1 MKQCFNLKG
10 FRLFVLLSLFM
21 AFSISL
27 LAADVSI
34 KVNNEPLKKVL
45 DQITAQTGYEF
56 AYSDAINPL
65 AMKVT
70 AKADGMDAVKFF
82 EEFFDK
88 IGLSYK
94 IVGKAVSLSLKNAGT
109 KEVADPGKIKVS
121 GKVMDEN
128 GESLAGVY
136 VFIVGTKTGTTSDI
150 DGNYAIECK
159 PGDKL
164 RFSCMGF
171 KEFEKVVG
179 QSLTSFKN
187 VVLQEDAIALEST
200 VVIGYGNTQKMKDVT
215 GAISHVG
222 TKEIQQAAMGSNI
235 TSLLQGRA
243 AGVNVQMQSASPT
256 SPVSVVVRGQ
266 SSINGNNQPLWI
278 IDGIPEY
285 NDGVD
290 GTVSNVLYSLNLNDV
305 ESIDILKDASST
317 AIYGSR
323 AANGVIIVT
332 TKSGKEGMKP
342 TLEVSAKVGIQFQ
355 DFNSYDYFNA
365 AEYIAFTRESMRE
378 EAFCTGDITGSYM
391 PYYLDKQAFYNMNT
405 SEFNRKSFKD
415 LEGAYYV
422 GNDTDWVGLMT
433 QNPIQQQYDA
443 TLRGGMK
450 AVSYLAS
457 VSYRDN
463 QGIVRSGYN
472 KMFSGRLRLEA
483 RVSDAIKL
491 RFNASGSTRN
501 ASSKDGM
508 MEMIKKVRPDMPV
521 YNEDGS
527 IYNKDSSTENP
538 YTLLK
543 DKNYSTGENI
553 AANMEFEWK
562 FLNDFMF
569 TSKGS
574 VNYAN
579 NESLSYVNS
588 KYYASGSPTLAT
600 RSWSRPKSDT
610 KVWDNTLLYTKVIGK
625 HDISASLTAS
635 MEKYQNLYYSMGAEG
650 FPDDDVLNSF
660 ANAITKTSM
669 NETYVARS
677 LMSQLARVQYNY
689 DSKYLA
695 TFTIRRDGS
704 SRFGKDRRWGWFP
717 SFGLG
722 WTVTNEKFFKNW
734 DIDDII
740 SFFKVRFSY
749 GKSGSQN
756 LSDYQWLT
764 MVSSN
769 LYNES
774 AGIAP
779 NSLGNDELSWEETLM
794 TDVALEMEFW
804 KSRIRA
810 SVGYFQK
817 KANDLIFTNT
827 VPGTSGFTTVT
838 TNVGSTTTKGVEFS
852 FDIDIVKNSK
862 WQLTY
867 SLNGASN
874 KTVVDKFRDIGLDT
888 YIGANT
894 RIEVG
899 QEVGQYYGYKTYHR
913 LYGSAEEAAALQY
926 RKDNGDI
933 AYYRSNYK
941 EGAGDVYFVDLN
953 GDGKITSA
961 DDQTY
966 IGSSVPK
973 LYGGMGLQLY
983 IGTNFNIGATFSY
996 SIGNKRY
1003 WEMPS
1008 GDTGWTGNFNQSNKI
1023 AGMSAVLSKNSPYNA
1038 KTMPRATPNGIGR
1051 NNMFSDYWLYD
1062 ASYLRL
1068 NALNVSY
1075 RLDKRYFGSTIL
1087 DNIEFTLQASNL
1099 FTLTRY
1105 PGFDPQGNFTPNTSL
1120 LGEMGV
1126 DSSIYPSARTFTA
1139 GVKITF
1145 R

>member
-1 MKQCFNLKG
+1 MKQSFNPKG
-10 FRLFVLLSLFM
+10 FRLFALIGLFL

-27 LAADVSI
+27 LAADISI
-34 KVNNEPLKKVL
+34 KAKNEPLKKVL

-56 AYSDAINPL
+56 AYSEAVNPSAI
-65 AMKVT
+65 KVNVN
-70 AKADGMDAVKFF
+70 ADKKDVIKFF
-82 EEFFDK
+82 DEFFNE

-94 IVGKAVSLSLKNAGT
+94 IVGKAVSLSPKGAEN
-109 KEVADPGKIKVS
+109 KVAANSEKIKVS
-121 GKVMDEN
+121 GKIMDDN
-128 GESLAGVY
+128 GEPLPGVY
-136 VFIVGTKTGTTSDI
+136 VFVVGTKTGTTSDF

-164 RFSCMGF
+164 RFSFMGF
-171 KEFEKVVG
+171 KDFEKVVG

-222 TKEIQQAAMGSNI
+222 AKEIQQAAMGSNI

-378 EAFCTGDITGSYM
+378 EAFCTGNITGSYM
-391 PYYLDKQAFYNMNT
+391 PYYLDQQAFYNMNT
-405 SEFNRKSFKD
+405 SEFNRNSIKD
-415 LEGAYYV
+415 LEGAYYT

-463 QGIVRSGYN
+463 QGIVRTGYN

-508 MEMIKKVRPDMPV
+508 MELIKNVRPDMPV

-538 YTLLK
+538 YTLLN
-543 DKNYSTGENI
+543 DKNYSTGENL

-574 VNYAN
+574 LNYAN
-579 NESLSYVNS
+579 SESLSYVNS

-635 MEKYQNLYYSMGAEG
+635 MEKYQNLYYAIGAEG
-650 FPDDDVLNSF
+650 FPDDNVLNSF
-660 ANAITKTSM
+660 ANAITKTNM

-677 LMSQLARVQYNY
+677 LMSQIARVQYNY

-734 DIDDII
+734 NIEDIL
-740 SFFKVRFSY
+740 SFLKVRFSY

-769 LYNES
+769 LYNEQ

-779 NSLGNDELSWEETLM
+779 KSLGNDELSWEETLM

-817 KANDLIFTNT
+817 KANDLIFSDT
-827 VPGTSGFTTVT
+827 VPGTSGFTTIT
-838 TNVGSTTTKGVEFS
+838 TNIGSTTTKGVEFS

-874 KTVVDKFRDIGLDT
+874 KTMVDQFRSAGYT
-888 YIGANT
+888 YIGEYT
-894 RIEVG
+894 QIEVG

-913 LYGSAEEAAALQY
+913 LFGSAEEAAALRP

-933 AYYRSNYK
+933 DNYRSNNT
-941 EGAGDVYFVDLN
+941 ESAGDIYFVDLN
-953 GDGKITSA
+953 GDGKITTA
-961 DDQTY
+961 DQTY
-966 IGSSVPK
+966 IGTSVPK

-983 IGTNFNIGATFSY
+983 IGTSFNVGATFSY
-996 SIGNKRY
+996 SIGNERY
-1003 WEMPS
+1003 WDMPA

-1038 KTMPRATPNGIGR
+1038 TTMPRATPNGAGR

-1068 NALNVSY
+1068 NALNMSY
-1075 RLDKRYFGSTIL
+1075 RLDKRYFGNTIV

-1105 PGFDPQGNFTPNTSL
+1105 PGFDPQGNFSTNTSL
-1120 LGEMGV
+1120 LGEMGI

>member
-1 MKQCFNLKG
+1 MKQSFNPKG
-10 FRLFVLLSLFM
+10 FRLFALIGLFL

-27 LAADVSI
+27 LAADISI
-34 KVNNEPLKKVL
+34 KAKNEPLKKVL

-56 AYSDAINPL
+56 AYSEAVNPSAI
-65 AMKVT
+65 KVNVN
-70 AKADGMDAVKFF
+70 ADKKDVIKFF
-82 EEFFDK
+82 DEFFNE

-94 IVGKAVSLSLKNAGT
+94 IVGKAVSLSPKGAEN
-109 KEVADPGKIKVS
+109 KVAANSEKIKVS
-121 GKVMDEN
+121 GKIMDDN
-128 GESLAGVY
+128 GEPLPGVY
-136 VFIVGTKTGTTSDI
+136 VFVVGTKTGTTSDF

-159 PGDKL
+159 TGDKL
-164 RFSCMGF
+164 RFSFMGF

-222 TKEIQQAAMGSNI
+222 AKEIQQAAMGSNI

-378 EAFCTGDITGSYM
+378 EAFCTGNITGSYM
-391 PYYLDKQAFYNMNT
+391 PYYLDQQAFYNMNT
-405 SEFNRKSFKD
+405 SEFNRNSIKD
-415 LEGAYYV
+415 LEGAYYT

-463 QGIVRSGYN
+463 QGIVRTGYN

-508 MEMIKKVRPDMPV
+508 MELIKNVRPDMPV

-538 YTLLK
+538 YTLLN
-543 DKNYSTGENI
+543 DKNYSTGENL

-574 VNYAN
+574 LNYAN
-579 NESLSYVNS
+579 SESLSYVNS

-635 MEKYQNLYYSMGAEG
+635 MEKYQNLYYAIGAEG
-650 FPDDDVLNSF
+650 FPDDNVLNSF
-660 ANAITKTSM
+660 ANAITKTNM

-677 LMSQLARVQYNY
+677 LMSQIARVQYNY

-734 DIDDII
+734 NIEDIL
-740 SFFKVRFSY
+740 SFLKVRFSY

-769 LYNES
+769 LYNEQ

-779 NSLGNDELSWEETLM
+779 KSLGNDELSWEETLM

-817 KANDLIFTNT
+817 KANDLIFSDT
-827 VPGTSGFTTVT
+827 VPGTSGFTTIT
-838 TNVGSTTTKGVEFS
+838 TNIGSTTTKGVEFS

-874 KTVVDKFRDIGLDT
+874 KTMVDQFRSAGYT
-888 YIGANT
+888 YIGEYT
-894 RIEVG
+894 QIEVG

-913 LYGSAEEAAALQY
+913 LFGSAEEAAALRP

-933 AYYRSNYK
+933 DNYRSNNT
-941 EGAGDVYFVDLN
+941 ESAGDVYFVDLN

-961 DDQTY
+961 DQTY
-966 IGSSVPK
+966 IGTSVPK

-983 IGTNFNIGATFSY
+983 IGTSFNVGATFSY
-996 SIGNKRY
+996 SIGNERY
-1003 WEMPS
+1003 WDMPA

-1038 KTMPRATPNGIGR
+1038 TTMPRATPNGAGR

-1068 NALNVSY
+1068 NALNMSY
-1075 RLDKRYFGSTIL
+1075 RLDKRYFGNTIV

-1105 PGFDPQGNFTPNTSL
+1105 PGFDPQGNFSTNTSL
-1120 LGEMGV
+1120 LGEMGI

>member
-1 MKQCFNLKG
+1 MKQSFNPKG
-10 FRLFVLLSLFM
+10 FRLFALIGLFL

-27 LAADVSI
+27 LAADISI
-34 KVNNEPLKKVL
+34 KAKNEPLKKVL

-56 AYSDAINPL
+56 AYSEAVNPSAI
-65 AMKVT
+65 KVNVN
-70 AKADGMDAVKFF
+70 ADKKDVIKFF
-82 EEFFDK
+82 DEFFNE

-94 IVGKAVSLSLKNAGT
+94 IVGKAVSLSPKGAEN
-109 KEVADPGKIKVS
+109 KVAANSEKIKVS

-128 GESLAGVY
+128 GEPLPGVY
-136 VFIVGTKTGTTSDI
+136 IYIVGSKTGTTSDI
-150 DGNYAIECK
+150 DGSYAIECK
-159 PGDKL
+159 TGDNL
-164 RFSCMGF
+164 RFSFMGF
-171 KEFEKVVG
+171 KEMDKVVG
-179 QSLTSFKN
+179 QSLNSFKN

-290 GTVSNVLYSLNLNDV
+290 GNVSNVLYSLNLNDV

-378 EAFCTGDITGSYM
+378 EAFCTGNITGSYM
-391 PYYLDKQAFYNMNT
+391 PYYLDQQAFYNMNT
-405 SEFNRKSFKD
+405 SEFNRNSIKD
-415 LEGAYYV
+415 LEGAYYT

-463 QGIVRSGYN
+463 QGIVRTGYN

-508 MEMIKKVRPDMPV
+508 MELIKNVRPDMPV

-538 YTLLK
+538 YTLLN
-543 DKNYSTGENI
+543 DKNYSTGENL

-574 VNYAN
+574 LNYAN
-579 NESLSYVNS
+579 SESLSYVNS

-635 MEKYQNLYYSMGAEG
+635 MEKYQNLYYAIGAEG
-650 FPDDDVLNSF
+650 FPDDKVLNSF
-660 ANAITKTSM
+660 ANAITKTNM

-677 LMSQLARVQYNY
+677 LMSQIARVQYNY

-734 DIDDII
+734 NIEDIL
-740 SFFKVRFSY
+740 SFLKVRFSY

-769 LYNES
+769 LYNEQ

-779 NSLGNDELSWEETLM
+779 KSLGNDELSWEETLM

-817 KANDLIFTNT
+817 KANDLIFSDT
-827 VPGTSGFTTVT
+827 VPGTSGFTTIT
-838 TNVGSTTTKGVEFS
+838 TNIGSTTTKGVEFS

-874 KTVVDKFRDIGLDT
+874 KTMVDQFRSAGYT
-888 YIGANT
+888 YIGEYT
-894 RIEVG
+894 QIEVG

-913 LYGSAEEAAALQY
+913 LFGSAEEAAALRP
-926 RKDNGDI
+926 RKDTGDI
-933 AYYRSNYK
+933 DNYRSNNT
-941 EGAGDVYFVDLN
+941 ESAGDIYFVDLN
-953 GDGKITSA
+953 GDGKITTA
-961 DDQTY
+961 DQTY
-966 IGSSVPK
+966 IGTSVPK

-983 IGTNFNIGATFSY
+983 IGTSFNVGATFSY
-996 SIGNKRY
+996 SIGNQRY
-1003 WEMPS
+1003 WDMPA

-1038 KTMPRATPNGIGR
+1038 TTMPRATPNGAGR

-1068 NALNVSY
+1068 NALNMSY
-1075 RLDKRYFGSTIL
+1075 RLDKRYFGNTIV

-1105 PGFDPQGNFTPNTSL
+1105 PGFDPQGNFSTNTSL
-1120 LGEMGV
+1120 LGEMGI

>member
-1 MKQCFNLKG
+1 MKQSFNPKG
-10 FRLFVLLSLFM
+10 FRLFALIGLFL

-27 LAADVSI
+27 LAADISI
-34 KVNNEPLKKVL
+34 KAKNEPLKKVL

-56 AYSDAINPL
+56 AYSEAVNPSAI
-65 AMKVT
+65 KVNVN
-70 AKADGMDAVKFF
+70 ADKKDVIKFF
-82 EEFFDK
+82 DEFFNE

-94 IVGKAVSLSLKNAGT
+94 IVGKAVSLSPKGAEN
-109 KEVADPGKIKVS
+109 KVAANSEKIKVS
-121 GKVMDEN
+121 GKIMDDN
-128 GESLAGVY
+128 GEPLPGVY
-136 VFIVGTKTGTTSDI
+136 VFVVGTKTGTTSDF

-164 RFSCMGF
+164 RFSFMGF
-171 KEFEKVVG
+171 KDFEKVVG

-222 TKEIQQAAMGSNI
+222 AKEIQQAAMGSNI

-378 EAFCTGDITGSYM
+378 EAFCTGNITGSYM
-391 PYYLDKQAFYNMNT
+391 PYYLDQQAFYNMNT
-405 SEFNRKSFKD
+405 SEFNRNSIKD
-415 LEGAYYV
+415 LEGAYYT

-463 QGIVRSGYN
+463 QGIVRTGYN

-508 MEMIKKVRPDMPV
+508 MELIKNVRPDMPV

-538 YTLLK
+538 YTLLN
-543 DKNYSTGENI
+543 DKNYSTGENL

-574 VNYAN
+574 LNYAN
-579 NESLSYVNS
+579 SESLSYVNS

-635 MEKYQNLYYSMGAEG
+635 MEKYQNLYYAIGAEG
-650 FPDDDVLNSF
+650 FPDDEVLNSF

-677 LMSQLARVQYNY
+677 LMSQIARVQYNY

-734 DIDDII
+734 NIEDIL
-740 SFFKVRFSY
+740 SFLKVRFSY

-769 LYNES
+769 LYNEQ

-779 NSLGNDELSWEETLM
+779 KSLGNDELSWEETLM

-817 KANDLIFTNT
+817 KANDLIFSDT
-827 VPGTSGFTTVT
+827 VPGTSGFTTIT
-838 TNVGSTTTKGVEFS
+838 TNIGSTTTKGVEFS

-874 KTVVDKFRDIGLDT
+874 KTMVDQFRSAGYT
-888 YIGANT
+888 YIGEYT
-894 RIEVG
+894 QIEVG

-913 LYGSAEEAAALQY
+913 LFGSAEEAAALRP

-933 AYYRSNYK
+933 DNYRSNNT
-941 EGAGDVYFVDLN
+941 ESAGDIYFVDLN
-953 GDGKITSA
+953 GDGKITTA
-961 DDQTY
+961 DQTY
-966 IGSSVPK
+966 IGTSVPK

-983 IGTNFNIGATFSY
+983 IGTSFNVGATFSY
-996 SIGNKRY
+996 SIGNERY
-1003 WEMPS
+1003 WDMPA

-1038 KTMPRATPNGIGR
+1038 TTMPRATPNGAGR

-1068 NALNVSY
+1068 NALNMSY
-1075 RLDKRYFGSTIL
+1075 RLDKRYFGNTIV

-1105 PGFDPQGNFTPNTSL
+1105 PGFDPQGNFSTNTSL
-1120 LGEMGV
+1120 LGEMGI

>member
-1 MKQCFNLKG
+1 MKQSFNPKG
-10 FRLFVLLSLFM
+10 FRLFALIGLFL

-27 LAADVSI
+27 LAADISI
-34 KVNNEPLKKVL
+34 KAKNEPLKKVL

-56 AYSDAINPL
+56 AYSEAVNPSAI
-65 AMKVT
+65 KVNVN
-70 AKADGMDAVKFF
+70 ADKKDVIKFF
-82 EEFFDK
+82 DEFFNE

-94 IVGKAVSLSLKNAGT
+94 IVGKAVSLSPKGAEN
-109 KEVADPGKIKVS
+109 KVAANSEKIKVS
-121 GKVMDEN
+121 GKIMDDN
-128 GESLAGVY
+128 GEPLPGVY
-136 VFIVGTKTGTTSDI
+136 VFVVGTKTGTTSDF

-164 RFSCMGF
+164 RFSFMGF
-171 KEFEKVVG
+171 KDFEKVVG

-222 TKEIQQAAMGSNI
+222 AKEIQQAAMGSNI

-378 EAFCTGDITGSYM
+378 EAFCTGNITGSYM
-391 PYYLDKQAFYNMNT
+391 PYYLDQQAFYNMNT
-405 SEFNRKSFKD
+405 SEFNRNSIKD
-415 LEGAYYV
+415 LEGAYYT

-463 QGIVRSGYN
+463 QGIVRTGYN

-508 MEMIKKVRPDMPV
+508 MELIKNVRPDMPV

-538 YTLLK
+538 YTLLN
-543 DKNYSTGENI
+543 DKNYSTGENL

-574 VNYAN
+574 LNYAN
-579 NESLSYVNS
+579 SESLSYVNS

-635 MEKYQNLYYSMGAEG
+635 MEKYQNLYYAIGAEG
-650 FPDDDVLNSF
+650 FPDDNVLNSF
-660 ANAITKTSM
+660 ANAITKTNM

-677 LMSQLARVQYNY
+677 LMSQIARVQYNY

-734 DIDDII
+734 NIEDIL
-740 SFFKVRFSY
+740 SFLKVRFSY

-769 LYNES
+769 LYNEQ

-779 NSLGNDELSWEETLM
+779 KSLGNDELSWEETLM

-817 KANDLIFTNT
+817 KANDLIFSDT
-827 VPGTSGFTTVT
+827 VPGTSGFTTIT
-838 TNVGSTTTKGVEFS
+838 TNIGSTTTKGVEFS

-874 KTVVDKFRDIGLDT
+874 KTMVDQFRSAGYT
-888 YIGANT
+888 YIGEYT
-894 RIEVG
+894 QIEVG

-913 LYGSAEEAAALQY
+913 LFGSAEEAAALRP

-933 AYYRSNYK
+933 DNYRSNNT
-941 EGAGDVYFVDLN
+941 ESAGDIYFVDLN

-961 DDQTY
+961 DQTY
-966 IGSSVPK
+966 IGTSVPK

-983 IGTNFNIGATFSY
+983 IGTSFNVGATFSY
-996 SIGNKRY
+996 SIGNQRY
-1003 WEMPS
+1003 WDMPA

-1038 KTMPRATPNGIGR
+1038 TTMPRATPNGAGR

-1068 NALNVSY
+1068 NALNMSY
-1075 RLDKRYFGSTIL
+1075 RLDKRYFGNTIV

-1105 PGFDPQGNFTPNTSL
+1105 PGFDPQGNFSTNTSL
-1120 LGEMGV
+1120 LGEMGI

>member
-1 MKQCFNLKG
+1 MKQSFNPKG
-10 FRLFVLLSLFM
+10 FRLFALIGLFL

-27 LAADVSI
+27 LAADISI
-34 KVNNEPLKKVL
+34 TAKNEPLKKVL

-56 AYSDAINPL
+56 AYSEAVNPSAI
-65 AMKVT
+65 KVNVN
-70 AKADGMDAVKFF
+70 ADKKDVIKFF
-82 EEFFDK
+82 DEFFNE

-94 IVGKAVSLSLKNAGT
+94 IVGKAVSLSPKSAEN
-109 KEVADPGKIKVS
+109 KVAANSEKVKVS
-121 GKVMDEN
+121 GKIMDDN
-128 GESLAGVY
+128 GEPLPGVY
-136 VFIVGTKTGTTSDI
+136 VFVVGTKTGTTSDF

-164 RFSCMGF
+164 RFSFMGF
-171 KEFEKVVG
+171 KDFEKVVG

-222 TKEIQQAAMGSNI
+222 AKEIQQAAMGSNI

-378 EAFCTGDITGSYM
+378 EAFCTGNITGSYM
-391 PYYLDKQAFYNMNT
+391 PYYLDQQAFYNMNT
-405 SEFNRKSFKD
+405 SEFNRNSIKD
-415 LEGAYYV
+415 LEGAYYT

-463 QGIVRSGYN
+463 QGIVRTGYN

-508 MEMIKKVRPDMPV
+508 MELIKNVRPDMPV

-538 YTLLK
+538 YTLLN
-543 DKNYSTGENI
+543 DKNYSTGENL

-574 VNYAN
+574 LNYAN
-579 NESLSYVNS
+579 SESLSYVNS

-635 MEKYQNLYYSMGAEG
+635 MEKYQNLYYAIGAEG
-650 FPDDDVLNSF
+650 FPDDNVLNSF
-660 ANAITKTSM
+660 ANAITKTNM

-677 LMSQLARVQYNY
+677 LMSQIARVQYNY

-695 TFTIRRDGS
+695 TFTLRRDGS
-704 SRFGKDRRWGWFP
+704 SRFGKDCRWGWFP

-734 DIDDII
+734 NIEDIL
-740 SFFKVRFSY
+740 SFLKVRFSY

-769 LYNES
+769 LYNEQ

-779 NSLGNDELSWEETLM
+779 KSLGNDELSWEETLM

-817 KANDLIFTNT
+817 KANDLIFSDT
-827 VPGTSGFTTVT
+827 VPGTSGFTTIT
-838 TNVGSTTTKGVEFS
+838 TNIGSTTTKGVEFS

-874 KTVVDKFRDIGLDT
+874 KTMVDQFRSAGYT
-888 YIGANT
+888 YIGEYT
-894 RIEVG
+894 QIEVG

-913 LYGSAEEAAALQY
+913 LFGSAEEAAALRP

-933 AYYRSNYK
+933 DNYRSNNT
-941 EGAGDVYFVDLN
+941 ESAGDIYFVDLN

-961 DDQTY
+961 DQTY
-966 IGSSVPK
+966 IGTSVPK

-983 IGTNFNIGATFSY
+983 IGTSFNVGATFSY
-996 SIGNKRY
+996 SIGNERY
-1003 WEMPS
+1003 WDMPA

-1038 KTMPRATPNGIGR
+1038 TTMPRATPNGAGR

-1068 NALNVSY
+1068 NALNMSY
-1075 RLDKRYFGSTIL
+1075 RLDKRYFGNTIV

-1105 PGFDPQGNFTPNTSL
+1105 PGFDPQGNFSTNTSL
-1120 LGEMGV
+1120 LGEMGI

>member
-1 MKQCFNLKG
+1 MKQSFNPKG
-10 FRLFVLLSLFM
+10 FRLFALIGLFL

-27 LAADVSI
+27 LAADISI
-34 KVNNEPLKKVL
+34 KAKNEPLKKVL

-56 AYSDAINPL
+56 AYSEAVNPSAI
-65 AMKVT
+65 KVNVN
-70 AKADGMDAVKFF
+70 ADKKDVIKFF
-82 EEFFDK
+82 DEFFNE

-94 IVGKAVSLSLKNAGT
+94 IVGKAVSLSPKGAEN
-109 KEVADPGKIKVS
+109 KVAANSEKIKVS
-121 GKVMDEN
+121 GKIMDDN
-128 GESLAGVY
+128 GEPLPGVY
-136 VFIVGTKTGTTSDI
+136 VFVVGTKAGTTSDF

-164 RFSCMGF
+164 RFSFMGF
-171 KEFEKVVG
+171 KDFEKVVG

-222 TKEIQQAAMGSNI
+222 AKEIQQAAMGSNI

-378 EAFCTGDITGSYM
+378 EAFCTGNITGSYM
-391 PYYLDKQAFYNMNT
+391 PYYLDQQAFYNMNT
-405 SEFNRKSFKD
+405 SEFNRNSIKD
-415 LEGAYYV
+415 LEGAYYT

-463 QGIVRSGYN
+463 QGIVRTGYN

-508 MEMIKKVRPDMPV
+508 MELIKNVRPDMPV

-538 YTLLK
+538 YTLLN
-543 DKNYSTGENI
+543 DKNYSTGENL

-574 VNYAN
+574 LNYAN
-579 NESLSYVNS
+579 SESLSYVNS

-635 MEKYQNLYYSMGAEG
+635 MEKYQNLYYAIGAEG
-650 FPDDDVLNSF
+650 FPDDEVLNSF
-660 ANAITKTSM
+660 ANAITKTNM

-677 LMSQLARVQYNY
+677 LMSQIARVQYNY

-734 DIDDII
+734 NIEDIL
-740 SFFKVRFSY
+740 SFLKVRFSY

-769 LYNES
+769 LYNEQ

-779 NSLGNDELSWEETLM
+779 KSLGNDELSWEETLM

-817 KANDLIFTNT
+817 KANDLIFSDT
-827 VPGTSGFTTVT
+827 VPGTSGFTTIT
-838 TNVGSTTTKGVEFS
+838 TNIGSTTTKGVEFS

-874 KTVVDKFRDIGLDT
+874 KTMVDQFRSAGYT
-888 YIGANT
+888 YIGEYT
-894 RIEVG
+894 QIEVG

-913 LYGSAEEAAALQY
+913 LFGSAEEAAALRP
-926 RKDNGDI
+926 RKDTGDI
-933 AYYRSNYK
+933 DNYRSNNT
-941 EGAGDVYFVDLN
+941 ESAGDIYFVDLN
-953 GDGKITSA
+953 GDGKITTA
-961 DDQTY
+961 DQTY
-966 IGSSVPK
+966 IGTSVPK

-983 IGTNFNIGATFSY
+983 IGTSFNVGATFSY
-996 SIGNKRY
+996 SIGNQRY
-1003 WEMPS
+1003 WDMPA

-1038 KTMPRATPNGIGR
+1038 TTMPRATPNGAGR

-1068 NALNVSY
+1068 NALNMSY
-1075 RLDKRYFGSTIL
+1075 RLDKRYFGNTIV

-1105 PGFDPQGNFTPNTSL
+1105 PGFDPQGNFSTNTSL
-1120 LGEMGV
+1120 LGEMGI

>member
-1 MKQCFNLKG
+1 MKQSFNPKG
-10 FRLFVLLSLFM
+10 FRLFALIGLFL

-27 LAADVSI
+27 LAADISI
-34 KVNNEPLKKVL
+34 KAKNEPLKKVL

-56 AYSDAINPL
+56 AYSEAVNPSAI
-65 AMKVT
+65 KVNVN
-70 AKADGMDAVKFF
+70 ADKKDVIKFF
-82 EEFFDK
+82 DEFFNE

-94 IVGKAVSLSLKNAGT
+94 IVGKAVSLSPKGAEN
-109 KEVADPGKIKVS
+109 KVAANSEKIKVS

-128 GESLAGVY
+128 GESLPGVY
-136 VFIVGTKTGTTSDI
+136 VFVVGTKTGTTSDF

-164 RFSCMGF
+164 RFSFMGF
-171 KEFEKVVG
+171 KDFEKVVG

-378 EAFCTGDITGSYM
+378 EAFCTGNITGSYM
-391 PYYLDKQAFYNMNT
+391 PYYLDQQAFYNMNT
-405 SEFNRKSFKD
+405 SEFNRNSIKD
-415 LEGAYYV
+415 LEGAYYT

-463 QGIVRSGYN
+463 QGIVRTGYN

-508 MEMIKKVRPDMPV
+508 MELIKNVRPDMPV

-538 YTLLK
+538 YTLLN
-543 DKNYSTGENI
+543 DKNYSTGENL

-574 VNYAN
+574 LNYAN
-579 NESLSYVNS
+579 SESLSYVNS

-635 MEKYQNLYYSMGAEG
+635 MERYQNLYYSIGAEG
-650 FPDDDVLNSF
+650 FPDDNVLNSF
-660 ANAITKTSM
+660 ANAITKTNM

-677 LMSQLARVQYNY
+677 LMSQIARVQYNY

-734 DIDDII
+734 NIEDIL
-740 SFFKVRFSY
+740 SFLKVRFSY

-769 LYNES
+769 LYNEQ

-779 NSLGNDELSWEETLM
+779 KSLGNDELSWEETLM

-817 KANDLIFTNT
+817 KANDLIFSDT
-827 VPGTSGFTTVT
+827 VPGTSGFTTIT
-838 TNVGSTTTKGVEFS
+838 TNIGSTTTKGVEFS

-874 KTVVDKFRDIGLDT
+874 KTMVDQFRSAGYT
-888 YIGANT
+888 YIGEYT
-894 RIEVG
+894 QIEVG

-913 LYGSAEEAAALQY
+913 LFGSAEEAAALRP

-933 AYYRSNYK
+933 DNYRSNNT
-941 EGAGDVYFVDLN
+941 ESAGDIYFVDLN

-961 DDQTY
+961 DQTY
-966 IGSSVPK
+966 IGTSVPK

-983 IGTNFNIGATFSY
+983 IGTSFNVGATFSY
-996 SIGNKRY
+996 SIGNERY
-1003 WEMPS
+1003 WDMPA

-1038 KTMPRATPNGIGR
+1038 TTMPRATPNGAGR

-1068 NALNVSY
+1068 NALNMSY
-1075 RLDKRYFGSTIL
+1075 RLDKRYFGNTIV

-1105 PGFDPQGNFTPNTSL
+1105 PGFDPQGNFSTNTSL
-1120 LGEMGV
+1120 LGEMGI

>member
-1 MKQCFNLKG
+1 MKQSFNPKG
-10 FRLFVLLSLFM
+10 FRLFALIGLFL

-27 LAADVSI
+27 LAADISI
-34 KVNNEPLKKVL
+34 TAKNEPLKKVL

-56 AYSDAINPL
+56 AYSEAVNPSAI
-65 AMKVT
+65 KVNVN
-70 AKADGMDAVKFF
+70 ADKKDVIKFF
-82 EEFFDK
+82 DEFFNE

-94 IVGKAVSLSLKNAGT
+94 IVGKAVSLSPKSAEN
-109 KEVADPGKIKVS
+109 KVAANSEKVKVS
-121 GKVMDEN
+121 GKIMDDN
-128 GESLAGVY
+128 GEPLPGVY
-136 VFIVGTKTGTTSDI
+136 VFVVGTKTGTTSDF

-164 RFSCMGF
+164 RFSFMGF
-171 KEFEKVVG
+171 KDFEKVVG

-222 TKEIQQAAMGSNI
+222 AKEIQQAAMGSNI

-378 EAFCTGDITGSYM
+378 EAFCTGNITGSYM
-391 PYYLDKQAFYNMNT
+391 PYYLDQQAFYNMNT
-405 SEFNRKSFKD
+405 SEFNRNSIKD
-415 LEGAYYV
+415 LEGAYYT

-463 QGIVRSGYN
+463 QGIVRTGYN

-508 MEMIKKVRPDMPV
+508 MELIKNVRPDMPV

-538 YTLLK
+538 YTLLN
-543 DKNYSTGENI
+543 DKNYSTGENL

-574 VNYAN
+574 LNYAN
-579 NESLSYVNS
+579 SESLSYVNS

-635 MEKYQNLYYSMGAEG
+635 MEKYQNLYYAIGAEG
-650 FPDDDVLNSF
+650 FPDDNVLNSF
-660 ANAITKTSM
+660 ANAITKTNM

-677 LMSQLARVQYNY
+677 LMSQIARVQYNY

-704 SRFGKDRRWGWFP
+704 SRFGKDCRWGWFP

-734 DIDDII
+734 NIEDIL
-740 SFFKVRFSY
+740 SFLKVRFSY

-769 LYNES
+769 LYNEQ

-779 NSLGNDELSWEETLM
+779 KSLGNDELSWEETLM

-817 KANDLIFTNT
+817 KANDLIFSDT
-827 VPGTSGFTTVT
+827 VPGTSGFTTIT
-838 TNVGSTTTKGVEFS
+838 TNIGSTTTKGVEFS

-874 KTVVDKFRDIGLDT
+874 KTMVDQFRSAGYT
-888 YIGANT
+888 YIGEYT
-894 RIEVG
+894 QIEVG

-913 LYGSAEEAAALQY
+913 LFGSAEEAAALRP

-933 AYYRSNYK
+933 DNYRSNNT
-941 EGAGDVYFVDLN
+941 ESAGDIYFVDLN

-961 DDQTY
+961 DQTY
-966 IGSSVPK
+966 IGTSVPK

-983 IGTNFNIGATFSY
+983 IGTSFNVGATFSY
-996 SIGNKRY
+996 SIGNERY
-1003 WEMPS
+1003 WDMPA

-1038 KTMPRATPNGIGR
+1038 TTMPRATPNGAGR

-1068 NALNVSY
+1068 NALNMSY
-1075 RLDKRYFGSTIL
+1075 RLDKRYFGNTIV

-1105 PGFDPQGNFTPNTSL
+1105 PGFDPQGNFSTNTSL
-1120 LGEMGV
+1120 LGEMGI

>member
-1 MKQCFNLKG
+1 MKQSFNPKG
-10 FRLFVLLSLFM
+10 FRLFALIGLFL

-27 LAADVSI
+27 LAADISI
-34 KVNNEPLKKVL
+34 KAKNEPLKKVL

-56 AYSDAINPL
+56 AYSEAVNPSAI
-65 AMKVT
+65 KVNVN
-70 AKADGMDAVKFF
+70 ADKKDVIKFF
-82 EEFFDK
+82 DEFFNE

-94 IVGKAVSLSLKNAGT
+94 IVGKAVSLSPKGAEN
-109 KEVADPGKIKVS
+109 KVAANSEKIKVS
-121 GKVMDEN
+121 GKIMDDN
-128 GESLAGVY
+128 GEPLPGVY
-136 VFIVGTKTGTTSDI
+136 VFVVGTKIGTTSDF

-164 RFSCMGF
+164 RFSFMGF
-171 KEFEKVVG
+171 KDFEKVVG

-222 TKEIQQAAMGSNI
+222 AKEIQQAAMGSNI

-378 EAFCTGDITGSYM
+378 EAFCTGNITGSYM
-391 PYYLDKQAFYNMNT
+391 PYYLDQQAFYNMNT
-405 SEFNRKSFKD
+405 SEFNRNSIKD
-415 LEGAYYV
+415 LEGAYYT

-463 QGIVRSGYN
+463 QGIVRTGYN

-508 MEMIKKVRPDMPV
+508 MELIKNVRPDMPV

-538 YTLLK
+538 YTLLN
-543 DKNYSTGENI
+543 DKNYSTGENL

-574 VNYAN
+574 LNYAN
-579 NESLSYVNS
+579 SESLSYVNS

-635 MEKYQNLYYSMGAEG
+635 MEKYQNLYYAIGAEG
-650 FPDDDVLNSF
+650 FPDDNVLNSF
-660 ANAITKTSM
+660 ANAITKTNM

-677 LMSQLARVQYNY
+677 LMSQIARVQYNY

-734 DIDDII
+734 NIEDIL
-740 SFFKVRFSY
+740 SFLKVRFSY

-769 LYNES
+769 LYNEQ

-779 NSLGNDELSWEETLM
+779 KSLGNDELSWEETLM

-817 KANDLIFTNT
+817 KANDLIFSDT
-827 VPGTSGFTTVT
+827 VPGTSGFTTIT
-838 TNVGSTTTKGVEFS
+838 TNIGSTTTKGVEFS

-874 KTVVDKFRDIGLDT
+874 KTMVDQFRSAGYT
-888 YIGANT
+888 YIGEYT
-894 RIEVG
+894 QIEVG

-913 LYGSAEEAAALQY
+913 LFGSAEEAAALRP

-933 AYYRSNYK
+933 DNYRSNNT
-941 EGAGDVYFVDLN
+941 ESAGDIYFVDLN
-953 GDGKITSA
+953 GDGKITTA
-961 DDQTY
+961 DQTY
-966 IGSSVPK
+966 IGTSVPK

-983 IGTNFNIGATFSY
+983 IGTSFNVGATFSY
-996 SIGNKRY
+996 SIGNERY
-1003 WEMPS
+1003 WDMPA

-1038 KTMPRATPNGIGR
+1038 TTMPRATPNGAGR

-1068 NALNVSY
+1068 NALNMSY
-1075 RLDKRYFGSTIL
+1075 RLDKRYFGNTIV

-1105 PGFDPQGNFTPNTSL
+1105 PGFDPQGNFSTNTSL
-1120 LGEMGV
+1120 LGEMGI

>member
-1 MKQCFNLKG
+1 MALVC
-10 FRLFVLLSLFM
+10 LFLTFTSSLF
-21 AFSISL
+21 AANNVTIKAKNESL
-27 LAADVSI
+27 KS
-34 KVNNEPLKKVL
+34 VL
-45 DQITAQTGYEF
+45 EKITQQTGYAF
-56 AYSDAINPL
+56 AYSEAINPVAL
-65 AMKVT
+65 KVT
-70 AKADGMDAVKFF
+70 AEANGTDAVKFF
-82 EEFFDK
+82 DEFFGK

-94 IVGKAVSLSLKNAGT
+94 IVGKTVSLSPKS
-109 KEVADPGKIKVS
+109 ADPKIGENSDKMNIS

-128 GESLAGVY
+128 GEPLPGVY
-136 VFIVGTKTGTTSDI
+136 IFIVGSKTGTTSDI
-150 DGNYAIECK
+150 DGSYAIECK
-159 PGDKL
+159 TGDKL
-164 RFSCMGF
+164 RFSFMGF
-171 KEFEKVVG
+171 KEMDKVVG
-179 QSLTSFKN
+179 QSLNSFKN

-222 TKEIQQAAMGSNI
+222 AKDIQQAAMGSNI

-266 SSINGNNQPLWI
+266 SSISGNNQPLWI

-290 GTVSNVLYSLNLNDV
+290 GAVSNVLYSLNLNDV

-342 TLEVSAKVGIQFQ
+342 TLEVSAKVGVQFQ

-365 AEYIAFTRESMRE
+365 AEYIAFTREAMRE
-378 EAFCTGDITGSYM
+378 EAFLTGDVTGSYM
-391 PYYLDKQAFYNMNT
+391 PYYLDQQAFYNLNT
-405 SEFNRKSFKD
+405 SEFNRNSFKD
-415 LEGAYYV
+415 LEGAYYMN
-422 GNDTDWVGLMT
+422 NDTDWVGLMT

-463 QGIVRSGYN
+463 QGIVRTGYN

-508 MEMIKKVRPDMPV
+508 MSMIKKVRPDMPV

-553 AANMEFEWK
+553 AANMEFEYK

-574 VNYAN
+574 INYAN
-579 NESLSYVNS
+579 SESLSYVNS
-588 KYYASGSPTLAT
+588 KYYASETPTLAT

-635 MEKYQNLYYSMGAEG
+635 MERYQSLYYSIGAEG

-660 ANAITKTSM
+660 ANAINKTSM

-722 WTVTNEKFFKNW
+722 WTVTNEKFFKDLNIE
-734 DIDDII
+734 DAV
-740 SFFKVRFSY
+740 SFLKVRFSY

-769 LYNES
+769 LYNEA
-774 AGIAP
+774 AGLSP
-779 NSLGNDELSWEETLM
+779 KNLGNDELSWEETLM

-827 VPGTSGFTTVT
+827 VPASSGFTTIT
-838 TNVGSTTTKGVEFS
+838 TNIGSTTTKGLEFS

-874 KTVVDKFRDIGLDT
+874 KTVVDKFRDVGMDT
-888 YIGANT
+888 YIGSNT
-894 RIEVG
+894 QIEVG

-913 LYGSAEEAAALQY
+913 LYGSAEEATALQY
-926 RKDNGDI
+926 RKENGDI
-933 AYYRSNYK
+933 AYYRSNNK

-953 GDGKITSA
+953 GDGKITSS

-983 IGTNFNIGATFSY
+983 IGTNFNVGATFSY

-1003 WEMPS
+1003 WEMPA

-1062 ASYLRL
+1062 ASYMRL

-1075 RLDKRYFGSTIL
+1075 RLDKRYFGNTIL

-1105 PGFDPQGNFTPNTSL
+1105 PGFDPQGNFTPDTSL

>member
-1 MKQCFNLKG
+1 MKQSFNPKG
-10 FRLFVLLSLFM
+10 FRLFALIGLFL

-27 LAADVSI
+27 LAADISI
-34 KVNNEPLKKVL
+34 KAKNEPLKKVL

-56 AYSDAINPL
+56 AYSEAVNPSAI
-65 AMKVT
+65 KVNVN
-70 AKADGMDAVKFF
+70 ADKKDVIKFF
-82 EEFFDK
+82 DEFFNE

-94 IVGKAVSLSLKNAGT
+94 IVGKAVSLSPKGAEN
-109 KEVADPGKIKVS
+109 KVAANSEKIKVS
-121 GKVMDEN
+121 GKIMDDN
-128 GESLAGVY
+128 GEPLPGVY
-136 VFIVGTKTGTTSDI
+136 VFVVGTKTGTTSDF

-164 RFSCMGF
+164 RFSFMGF
-171 KEFEKVVG
+171 KDFEKVVG

-222 TKEIQQAAMGSNI
+222 AKEIQQAAMGSNI

-378 EAFCTGDITGSYM
+378 EAFCTGNITGSYM
-391 PYYLDKQAFYNMNT
+391 PYYLDQQAFYNMNT
-405 SEFNRKSFKD
+405 SEFNRNSIKD
-415 LEGAYYV
+415 LEGAYYT

-463 QGIVRSGYN
+463 QGIVRTGYN

-508 MEMIKKVRPDMPV
+508 MELIKNVRPDMPV

-538 YTLLK
+538 YTLLN
-543 DKNYSTGENI
+543 DKNYSTGENL

-574 VNYAN
+574 LNYAN
-579 NESLSYVNS
+579 SESLSYVNS

-635 MEKYQNLYYSMGAEG
+635 MEKYQNLYYAIGAEG
-650 FPDDDVLNSF
+650 FPDDEVLNSF
-660 ANAITKTSM
+660 ANAITKTNM

-677 LMSQLARVQYNY
+677 LMSQIARVQYNY

-734 DIDDII
+734 NIEDIL
-740 SFFKVRFSY
+740 SFLKVRFSY

-769 LYNES
+769 LYNEQ

-779 NSLGNDELSWEETLM
+779 KSLGNDELSWEETLM

-817 KANDLIFTNT
+817 KANDLIFSDT
-827 VPGTSGFTTVT
+827 VPGTSGFTTIT
-838 TNVGSTTTKGVEFS
+838 TNIGSTTTKGVEFS

-874 KTVVDKFRDIGLDT
+874 KTMVDQFRSAGYT
-888 YIGANT
+888 YIGEYT
-894 RIEVG
+894 QIEVG

-913 LYGSAEEAAALQY
+913 LFGSAEEAAALRP

-933 AYYRSNYK
+933 DNYRSNNT
-941 EGAGDVYFVDLN
+941 ESAGDIYFVDLN
-953 GDGKITSA
+953 GDGKITTA
-961 DDQTY
+961 DQTY
-966 IGSSVPK
+966 IGTSVPK

-983 IGTNFNIGATFSY
+983 IGTSFNVGATFSY
-996 SIGNKRY
+996 SIGNERY
-1003 WEMPS
+1003 WDMPA

-1038 KTMPRATPNGIGR
+1038 TTMPRATPNGAGR

-1068 NALNVSY
+1068 NALNMSY
-1075 RLDKRYFGSTIL
+1075 RLDKRYFGNTIV

-1105 PGFDPQGNFTPNTSL
+1105 PGFDPQGNFSTNTSL
-1120 LGEMGV
+1120 LGEMGI

>member
-1 MKQCFNLKG
+1 MKQSFNPKG
-10 FRLFVLLSLFM
+10 FRLFALIGLFL

-27 LAADVSI
+27 LAADISI
-34 KVNNEPLKKVL
+34 KAKNEPLKKVL

-56 AYSDAINPL
+56 AYSEAVNPSAI
-65 AMKVT
+65 KVNVN
-70 AKADGMDAVKFF
+70 ADKKDVIKFF
-82 EEFFDK
+82 DEFFNE

-94 IVGKAVSLSLKNAGT
+94 IVGKAVSLSPKGAEN
-109 KEVADPGKIKVS
+109 KVAANSEKIKVS

-164 RFSCMGF
+164 RFSFMGF
-171 KEFEKVVG
+171 KDFEKVVG

-378 EAFCTGDITGSYM
+378 EAFCTGNITGSYM
-391 PYYLDKQAFYNMNT
+391 PYYLDQQAFYNMNT
-405 SEFNRKSFKD
+405 SEFNRNSIKD
-415 LEGAYYV
+415 LEGAYYT

-463 QGIVRSGYN
+463 QGIVRTGYN

-508 MEMIKKVRPDMPV
+508 MELIKNVRPDMPV

-538 YTLLK
+538 YTLLN
-543 DKNYSTGENI
+543 DKNYSTGENL

-574 VNYAN
+574 LNYAN
-579 NESLSYVNS
+579 SESLSYVNS

-635 MEKYQNLYYSMGAEG
+635 MEKYQNLYYAIGAEG
-650 FPDDDVLNSF
+650 FPDDNVLNSF

-677 LMSQLARVQYNY
+677 LMSQIARVQYNY

-734 DIDDII
+734 NIEDIL
-740 SFFKVRFSY
+740 SFLKVRFSY

-769 LYNES
+769 LYNEQ

-779 NSLGNDELSWEETLM
+779 KSLGNDELSWEETLM

-817 KANDLIFTNT
+817 KANDLIFSDT
-827 VPGTSGFTTVT
+827 VPGTSGFTTIT
-838 TNVGSTTTKGVEFS
+838 TNIGSTTTKGVEFS

-874 KTVVDKFRDIGLDT
+874 KTMVDQFRSAGYT
-888 YIGANT
+888 YIGEYT
-894 RIEVG
+894 QIEVG

-913 LYGSAEEAAALQY
+913 LFGSAEEAAALRP

-933 AYYRSNYK
+933 DNYRSNNT
-941 EGAGDVYFVDLN
+941 ESAGDIYFVDLN
-953 GDGKITSA
+953 GDGKITTA
-961 DDQTY
+961 DQTY
-966 IGSSVPK
+966 IGTSVPK

-983 IGTNFNIGATFSY
+983 IGTSFNVGATFSY
-996 SIGNKRY
+996 SIGNERY
-1003 WEMPS
+1003 WDMPA

-1038 KTMPRATPNGIGR
+1038 TTMPRATPNGAGR

-1068 NALNVSY
+1068 NALNMSY
-1075 RLDKRYFGSTIL
+1075 RLDKRYFGNTIV

-1105 PGFDPQGNFTPNTSL
+1105 PGFDPQGNFSTNTSL
-1120 LGEMGV
+1120 LGEMGI

>member
-1 MKQCFNLKG
+1 MKQSFNPKG
-10 FRLFVLLSLFM
+10 FRLFALIGLFL

-27 LAADVSI
+27 LAADISI
-34 KVNNEPLKKVL
+34 KAKNEPLKKVL

-56 AYSDAINPL
+56 AYSEAVNPSAI
-65 AMKVT
+65 KVNVN
-70 AKADGMDAVKFF
+70 ADKKDVIKFF
-82 EEFFDK
+82 DEFFNE

-94 IVGKAVSLSLKNAGT
+94 IVGKAVSLSPKGAEN
-109 KEVADPGKIKVS
+109 KVAANSEKIKVS
-121 GKVMDEN
+121 GKIMDDN
-128 GESLAGVY
+128 GEPLPGVY
-136 VFIVGTKTGTTSDI
+136 VFVVGTKTGTTSDF

-164 RFSCMGF
+164 RFSFMGF
-171 KEFEKVVG
+171 KDFEKVVG

-378 EAFCTGDITGSYM
+378 EAFCTGNITGSYM
-391 PYYLDKQAFYNMNT
+391 PYYLDQQAFYNMNT
-405 SEFNRKSFKD
+405 SEFNRNSIKD
-415 LEGAYYV
+415 LEGAYYT

-463 QGIVRSGYN
+463 QGIVRTGYN

-508 MEMIKKVRPDMPV
+508 MELIKNVRPDMPV

-538 YTLLK
+538 YTLLN
-543 DKNYSTGENI
+543 DKNYSTGENL

-574 VNYAN
+574 LNYAN
-579 NESLSYVNS
+579 SESLSYVNS

-635 MEKYQNLYYSMGAEG
+635 MERYQNLYYSIGAEG
-650 FPDDDVLNSF
+650 FPDDNVLNSF
-660 ANAITKTSM
+660 ANAITKTNM

-677 LMSQLARVQYNY
+677 LMSQIARVQYNY

-734 DIDDII
+734 NIEDIL
-740 SFFKVRFSY
+740 SFLKVRFSY

-769 LYNES
+769 LYNEQ

-779 NSLGNDELSWEETLM
+779 KSLGNDELSWEETLM

-817 KANDLIFTNT
+817 KANDLIFSDT
-827 VPGTSGFTTVT
+827 VPGTSGFTTIT
-838 TNVGSTTTKGVEFS
+838 TNIGSTTTKGVEFS

-874 KTVVDKFRDIGLDT
+874 KTMVDQFRSAGYT
-888 YIGANT
+888 YIGEYT
-894 RIEVG
+894 QIEVG

-913 LYGSAEEAAALQY
+913 LFGSAEEAAALRP
-926 RKDNGDI
+926 RKDTGDI
-933 AYYRSNYK
+933 DNYRSNNT
-941 EGAGDVYFVDLN
+941 ESAGDIYFVDLN

-961 DDQTY
+961 DQTY
-966 IGSSVPK
+966 IGTSVPK

-983 IGTNFNIGATFSY
+983 IGTSFNVGATFSY
-996 SIGNKRY
+996 SIGNERY
-1003 WEMPS
+1003 WDMPA

-1038 KTMPRATPNGIGR
+1038 TTMPRATPNGAGR

-1068 NALNVSY
+1068 NALNMSY
-1075 RLDKRYFGSTIL
+1075 RLDKRYFGNTIV

-1105 PGFDPQGNFTPNTSL
+1105 PGFDPQGNFSTNTSL
-1120 LGEMGV
+1120 LGEMGI

>member
-1 MKQCFNLKG
+1 MKQSFNPKG
-10 FRLFVLLSLFM
+10 FRLFALIGLFL

-27 LAADVSI
+27 LAADISI
-34 KVNNEPLKKVL
+34 KAKNEPLKKVL

-56 AYSDAINPL
+56 AYSEAVNPSAI
-65 AMKVT
+65 KVNVN
-70 AKADGMDAVKFF
+70 ADKKDVIKFF
-82 EEFFDK
+82 DEFFNE

-94 IVGKAVSLSLKNAGT
+94 IVGKAVSLSPKGAEN
-109 KEVADPGKIKVS
+109 KVAANSEKIKVS
-121 GKVMDEN
+121 GKIMDDN
-128 GESLAGVY
+128 GEPLPGVY
-136 VFIVGTKTGTTSDI
+136 VFVVGTKTGTTSDF

-164 RFSCMGF
+164 RFSFMGF
-171 KEFEKVVG
+171 KDFEKVVG

-222 TKEIQQAAMGSNI
+222 AKEIQQAAMGSNI

-378 EAFCTGDITGSYM
+378 EAFCTGNITGSYM
-391 PYYLDKQAFYNMNT
+391 PYYLDQQAFYNMNT
-405 SEFNRKSFKD
+405 SEFNRNSIKD
-415 LEGAYYV
+415 LEGAYYT

-463 QGIVRSGYN
+463 QGIVRTGYN

-483 RVSDAIKL
+483 RVIDAINL
-491 RFNASGSTRN
+491 RFNASGATRN

-508 MEMIKKVRPDMPV
+508 MELIKNVRPDMPV

-538 YTLLK
+538 YTLLN
-543 DKNYSTGENI
+543 DKNYSTGENL

-574 VNYAN
+574 LNYAN
-579 NESLSYVNS
+579 SESLSYVNS

-635 MEKYQNLYYSMGAEG
+635 MEKYQNLYYAIGAEG
-650 FPDDDVLNSF
+650 FPDDNVLNSF
-660 ANAITKTSM
+660 ANAITKTNM

-677 LMSQLARVQYNY
+677 LMSQIARVQYNY

-734 DIDDII
+734 NIEDIL
-740 SFFKVRFSY
+740 SFLKVRFSY

-769 LYNES
+769 LYNEQ

-779 NSLGNDELSWEETLM
+779 KSLGNDELSWEETLM

-817 KANDLIFTNT
+817 KANDLIFSDT
-827 VPGTSGFTTVT
+827 VPGTSGFTTIT
-838 TNVGSTTTKGVEFS
+838 TNIGSTTTKGVEFS

-874 KTVVDKFRDIGLDT
+874 KTMVDQFRSAGYT
-888 YIGANT
+888 YIGEYT
-894 RIEVG
+894 QIEVG

-913 LYGSAEEAAALQY
+913 LFGSAEEAAALRP

-933 AYYRSNYK
+933 DNYRSNNT
-941 EGAGDVYFVDLN
+941 ESAGDIYFVDLN
-953 GDGKITSA
+953 GDGKITTA
-961 DDQTY
+961 DQTY
-966 IGSSVPK
+966 IGTSVPK

-983 IGTNFNIGATFSY
+983 IGTSFNVGATFSY
-996 SIGNKRY
+996 SIGNERY
-1003 WEMPS
+1003 WDMPA

-1038 KTMPRATPNGIGR
+1038 TTMPRATPNGAGR

-1068 NALNVSY
+1068 NALNMSY
-1075 RLDKRYFGSTIL
+1075 RLDKRYFGNTIV

-1105 PGFDPQGNFTPNTSL
+1105 PGFDPQGNFSTNTSL
-1120 LGEMGV
+1120 LGEMGI

>member
-1 MKQCFNLKG
+1 MKQSFNPKG
-10 FRLFVLLSLFM
+10 FRLFALIGLFL

-27 LAADVSI
+27 LAADISI
-34 KVNNEPLKKVL
+34 KAKNEPLKKVL

-56 AYSDAINPL
+56 AYSEAVNPSAI
-65 AMKVT
+65 KVNVN
-70 AKADGMDAVKFF
+70 ADKKDVIKFF
-82 EEFFDK
+82 DEFFNE

-94 IVGKAVSLSLKNAGT
+94 IVGKAVSLSPKSAEN
-109 KEVADPGKIKVS
+109 KVAANSEKVKVS
-121 GKVMDEN
+121 GKIMDDN
-128 GESLAGVY
+128 GEPLPGVY
-136 VFIVGTKTGTTSDI
+136 VFVVGTKTGTTSDF

-164 RFSCMGF
+164 RFSFMGF
-171 KEFEKVVG
+171 KDFEKVVG

-222 TKEIQQAAMGSNI
+222 AKEIQQAAMGSNI

-378 EAFCTGDITGSYM
+378 EAFCTGNITGSYM
-391 PYYLDKQAFYNMNT
+391 PYYLDQQAFYNMNT
-405 SEFNRKSFKD
+405 SEFNRNSIKD
-415 LEGAYYV
+415 LEGAYYT

-463 QGIVRSGYN
+463 QGIVRTGYN

-508 MEMIKKVRPDMPV
+508 MELIKNVRPDMPV

-538 YTLLK
+538 YTLLN
-543 DKNYSTGENI
+543 DKNYSTGENL

-574 VNYAN
+574 LNYAN
-579 NESLSYVNS
+579 SESLSYVNS

-635 MEKYQNLYYSMGAEG
+635 MEKYQNLYYAIGAEG
-650 FPDDDVLNSF
+650 FPDDNVLNSF
-660 ANAITKTSM
+660 ANAITKTNM

-677 LMSQLARVQYNY
+677 LMSQIARVQYNY

-734 DIDDII
+734 NIEDIL
-740 SFFKVRFSY
+740 SFLKVRFSY

-769 LYNES
+769 LYNEQ

-779 NSLGNDELSWEETLM
+779 KSLGNDELSWEETLM

-817 KANDLIFTNT
+817 KANDLIFSDT
-827 VPGTSGFTTVT
+827 VPGTSGFTTIT
-838 TNVGSTTTKGVEFS
+838 TNIGSTTTKGVEFS

-874 KTVVDKFRDIGLDT
+874 KTMVDQFRSAGYT
-888 YIGANT
+888 YIGEYT
-894 RIEVG
+894 QIEVG

-913 LYGSAEEAAALQY
+913 LFGSAEEAAALRP

-933 AYYRSNYK
+933 DNYRSNNT
-941 EGAGDVYFVDLN
+941 ESAGDVYFVDLN

-961 DDQTY
+961 DQTY
-966 IGSSVPK
+966 IGTSVPK

-983 IGTNFNIGATFSY
+983 IGTSFNVGATFSY
-996 SIGNKRY
+996 SIGNERY
-1003 WEMPS
+1003 WDMPA

-1038 KTMPRATPNGIGR
+1038 TTMPRATPNGAGR

-1068 NALNVSY
+1068 NALNMSY
-1075 RLDKRYFGSTIL
+1075 RLDKRYFGNTIV

-1105 PGFDPQGNFTPNTSL
+1105 PGFDPQGNFSTNTSL
-1120 LGEMGV
+1120 LGEMGI

>member
-1 MKQCFNLKG
+1 MKQSFNPKG
-10 FRLFVLLSLFM
+10 FRLFALIGLFL

-27 LAADVSI
+27 LAADISI
-34 KVNNEPLKKVL
+34 KAKNEPLKKVL

-56 AYSDAINPL
+56 AYSEAVNPSAI
-65 AMKVT
+65 KVNVN
-70 AKADGMDAVKFF
+70 ADKKDVIKFF
-82 EEFFDK
+82 DEFFNE

-94 IVGKAVSLSLKNAGT
+94 IVGKAVSLSPKGAEN
-109 KEVADPGKIKVS
+109 KVAANSEKIKVS
-121 GKVMDEN
+121 GKIMDDN
-128 GESLAGVY
+128 GEPLPGVY
-136 VFIVGTKTGTTSDI
+136 VFVVGTKTGTTSDF

-164 RFSCMGF
+164 RFSFMGF
-171 KEFEKVVG
+171 KDFEKVVG

-222 TKEIQQAAMGSNI
+222 AKEIQQAAMGSNI

-378 EAFCTGDITGSYM
+378 EAFCTGNITGSYM
-391 PYYLDKQAFYNMNT
+391 PYYLDQQAFYNMNT
-405 SEFNRKSFKD
+405 SEFNRNSIKD
-415 LEGAYYV
+415 LEGAYYT

-463 QGIVRSGYN
+463 QGIVRTGYN

-508 MEMIKKVRPDMPV
+508 MELIKNVRPDMPV

-538 YTLLK
+538 YTLLN
-543 DKNYSTGENI
+543 DKNYSTGENL

-574 VNYAN
+574 LNYAN
-579 NESLSYVNS
+579 SESLSYVNS

-635 MEKYQNLYYSMGAEG
+635 MEKYQNLYYAIGAEG
-650 FPDDDVLNSF
+650 FPDDNVLNSF
-660 ANAITKTSM
+660 ANAITKTNM

-677 LMSQLARVQYNY
+677 LMSQIARVQYNY

-734 DIDDII
+734 NIEDIL
-740 SFFKVRFSY
+740 SFLKVRFSY

-769 LYNES
+769 LYNEQ

-779 NSLGNDELSWEETLM
+779 KSLGNDELSWEETLM

-817 KANDLIFTNT
+817 KANDLIFSDT
-827 VPGTSGFTTVT
+827 VPGTSGFTTIT
-838 TNVGSTTTKGVEFS
+838 TNIGSTTTKGVEFS

-874 KTVVDKFRDIGLDT
+874 KTMVDQFRSAGYT
-888 YIGANT
+888 YIGEYT
-894 RIEVG
+894 QIEVG

-913 LYGSAEEAAALQY
+913 LFGSAEEAAALRP

-933 AYYRSNYK
+933 DNYRSNNT
-941 EGAGDVYFVDLN
+941 ESAGDIYFVDLN

-961 DDQTY
+961 DQTY
-966 IGSSVPK
+966 IGTSVPK

-983 IGTNFNIGATFSY
+983 IGTSFNVGATFSY
-996 SIGNKRY
+996 SIGNERY
-1003 WEMPS
+1003 WDMPA

-1038 KTMPRATPNGIGR
+1038 TTMPRATPNGAGR

-1068 NALNVSY
+1068 NALNMSY
-1075 RLDKRYFGSTIL
+1075 RLDKRYFGNTIV

-1105 PGFDPQGNFTPNTSL
+1105 PGFDPQGNFSTNTSL
-1120 LGEMGV
+1120 LGEMGI

>member
-1 MKQCFNLKG
+1 MKQSFNPKG
-10 FRLFVLLSLFM
+10 FRLFALIGLFL

-27 LAADVSI
+27 LAADISI
-34 KVNNEPLKKVL
+34 KAKNEPLKKVL

-56 AYSDAINPL
+56 AYSEAVNPSAI
-65 AMKVT
+65 KVNVN
-70 AKADGMDAVKFF
+70 ADKKDVIKFF
-82 EEFFDK
+82 DEFFNE

-94 IVGKAVSLSLKNAGT
+94 IVGKAVSLSPKGAEN
-109 KEVADPGKIKVS
+109 KVAANSEKIKVS

-128 GESLAGVY
+128 GESLPGVY
-136 VFIVGTKTGTTSDI
+136 VFVVGTKTGTTSDF

-164 RFSCMGF
+164 RFSFMGF
-171 KEFEKVVG
+171 KDFEKVVG

-378 EAFCTGDITGSYM
+378 EAFCTGNITGSYM
-391 PYYLDKQAFYNMNT
+391 PYYLDQQAFYNMNT
-405 SEFNRKSFKD
+405 SEFNRNSIKD
-415 LEGAYYV
+415 LEGAYYT

-463 QGIVRSGYN
+463 QGIVRTGYN

-508 MEMIKKVRPDMPV
+508 MELIKNVRPDMPV

-538 YTLLK
+538 YTLLN
-543 DKNYSTGENI
+543 DKNYSTGENL

-574 VNYAN
+574 LNYAN
-579 NESLSYVNS
+579 SESLSYVNS

-635 MEKYQNLYYSMGAEG
+635 MEKYQNLYYAIGAEG
-650 FPDDDVLNSF
+650 FPDDNVLNSF
-660 ANAITKTSM
+660 ANAITKTNM

-677 LMSQLARVQYNY
+677 LMSQIARVQYNY

-734 DIDDII
+734 NIEDIL
-740 SFFKVRFSY
+740 SFLKVRFSY

-769 LYNES
+769 LYNEQ

-779 NSLGNDELSWEETLM
+779 KSLGNDELSWEETLM

-817 KANDLIFTNT
+817 KANDLIFSDT
-827 VPGTSGFTTVT
+827 VPGTSGFTTIT
-838 TNVGSTTTKGVEFS
+838 TNIGSTTTKGVEFS

-874 KTVVDKFRDIGLDT
+874 KTMVDQFRSAGYT
-888 YIGANT
+888 YIGEYT
-894 RIEVG
+894 QIEVG

-913 LYGSAEEAAALQY
+913 LFGSAEEAAALRP

-933 AYYRSNYK
+933 DNYRSNNT
-941 EGAGDVYFVDLN
+941 ESAGDIYFVDLN
-953 GDGKITSA
+953 GDGKITTA
-961 DDQTY
+961 DQTY
-966 IGSSVPK
+966 IGTSVPK

-983 IGTNFNIGATFSY
+983 IGTSFNVGATFSY
-996 SIGNKRY
+996 SIGNERY
-1003 WEMPS
+1003 WDMPA

-1038 KTMPRATPNGIGR
+1038 TTMPRATPNGAGR

-1068 NALNVSY
+1068 NALNMSY
-1075 RLDKRYFGSTIL
+1075 RLDKRYFGNTIV

-1105 PGFDPQGNFTPNTSL
+1105 PGFDPQGNFSTNTSL
-1120 LGEMGV
+1120 LGEMGI

>member
-1 MKQCFNLKG
+1 MKQSFNPKG
-10 FRLFVLLSLFM
+10 FRLFALIGLFL

-27 LAADVSI
+27 LAADISI
-34 KVNNEPLKKVL
+34 KAKNEPLKKVL

-56 AYSDAINPL
+56 AYSEAVNPSAI
-65 AMKVT
+65 KVNVN
-70 AKADGMDAVKFF
+70 ADKKDVIKFF
-82 EEFFDK
+82 DEFFNE

-94 IVGKAVSLSLKNAGT
+94 IVGKAVSLSPKGAEN
-109 KEVADPGKIKVS
+109 KVAANSEKIKVS
-121 GKVMDEN
+121 GKIMDDN
-128 GESLAGVY
+128 GEPLPGVY
-136 VFIVGTKTGTTSDI
+136 VFVVGTKTGTTSDF

-164 RFSCMGF
+164 RFSFMGF
-171 KEFEKVVG
+171 KDFEKVVG

-222 TKEIQQAAMGSNI
+222 AKEIQQAAMGSNI

-378 EAFCTGDITGSYM
+378 EAFCTGNITGSYM
-391 PYYLDKQAFYNMNT
+391 PYYLDQQAFYNMNT
-405 SEFNRKSFKD
+405 SEFNRNSIKD
-415 LEGAYYV
+415 LEGAYYT

-463 QGIVRSGYN
+463 QGIVRTGYN

-508 MEMIKKVRPDMPV
+508 MELIKNVRPDMPV

-538 YTLLK
+538 YTLLN
-543 DKNYSTGENI
+543 DKNYSTGENL

-574 VNYAN
+574 LNYAN
-579 NESLSYVNS
+579 SESLSYVNS

-635 MEKYQNLYYSMGAEG
+635 MEKYQNLYYAIGAEG
-650 FPDDDVLNSF
+650 FPDDNVLNSF
-660 ANAITKTSM
+660 ANAITKTNM

-677 LMSQLARVQYNY
+677 LMSQIARVQYNY

-734 DIDDII
+734 NIEDIL
-740 SFFKVRFSY
+740 SFLKVRFSY

-769 LYNES
+769 LYNEQ

-779 NSLGNDELSWEETLM
+779 KSLGNDELSWEETLM

-817 KANDLIFTNT
+817 KANDLIFSDT
-827 VPGTSGFTTVT
+827 VPGTSGFTTIT
-838 TNVGSTTTKGVEFS
+838 TNIGSTTTKGVEFS

-874 KTVVDKFRDIGLDT
+874 KTMVDQFRSAGYT
-888 YIGANT
+888 YIGEYT
-894 RIEVG
+894 QIEVG

-913 LYGSAEEAAALQY
+913 LFGSAEEAAALRP

-933 AYYRSNYK
+933 DNYRSNNT
-941 EGAGDVYFVDLN
+941 ESAGDVYFVDLN
-953 GDGKITSA
+953 GDGKITS

-966 IGSSVPK
+966 IGTSVPK

-983 IGTNFNIGATFSY
+983 IGTSFNVGATFSY
-996 SIGNKRY
+996 SIGNERY
-1003 WEMPS
+1003 WDMPA

-1038 KTMPRATPNGIGR
+1038 TTMPRATPNGAGR

-1068 NALNVSY
+1068 NALNMSY
-1075 RLDKRYFGSTIL
+1075 RLDKRYFGNTIV

-1105 PGFDPQGNFTPNTSL
+1105 PGFDPQGNFSTNTSL
-1120 LGEMGV
+1120 LGEMGI

>member
-1 MKQCFNLKG
+1 MKQSFNPKG
-10 FRLFVLLSLFM
+10 FRLFALIGLFL

-27 LAADVSI
+27 LAADISI
-34 KVNNEPLKKVL
+34 TAKNEPLKKVL

-56 AYSDAINPL
+56 AYSEAVNPSAI
-65 AMKVT
+65 KVNVN
-70 AKADGMDAVKFF
+70 ADKKDVIKFF
-82 EEFFDK
+82 DEFFNE

-94 IVGKAVSLSLKNAGT
+94 IVGKAVSLSPKGAEN
-109 KEVADPGKIKVS
+109 KVAANSEKIKVS
-121 GKVMDEN
+121 GKIMDEQ

-405 SEFNRKSFKD
+405 SEFNRNSIKD
-415 LEGAYYV
+415 LEGAYYT

-463 QGIVRSGYN
+463 QGIVRTGYN

-508 MEMIKKVRPDMPV
+508 MELIKNVRPDMPV

-538 YTLLK
+538 YTLLN
-543 DKNYSTGENI
+543 DKNYSTGENL

-574 VNYAN
+574 LNYAN
-579 NESLSYVNS
+579 SESLSYVNS

-635 MEKYQNLYYSMGAEG
+635 MEKYQNLYYAIGAEG
-650 FPDDDVLNSF
+650 FPDDEVLNSF
-660 ANAITKTSM
+660 ANAITKTNM

-677 LMSQLARVQYNY
+677 LMSQIARVQYNY

-734 DIDDII
+734 NIEDIL
-740 SFFKVRFSY
+740 SFLKVRFSY

-769 LYNES
+769 LYNEQ

-779 NSLGNDELSWEETLM
+779 KSLGNDELSWEETLM

-817 KANDLIFTNT
+817 KANDLIFSDT
-827 VPGTSGFTTVT
+827 VPGTSGFTTIT
-838 TNVGSTTTKGVEFS
+838 TNIGSTTTKGVEFS

-874 KTVVDKFRDIGLDT
+874 KTMVDQFRSAGYT
-888 YIGANT
+888 YIGEYT
-894 RIEVG
+894 QIEVG

-913 LYGSAEEAAALQY
+913 LFGSAEEAAALRP

-933 AYYRSNYK
+933 DNYRSNNT
-941 EGAGDVYFVDLN
+941 ESAGDVYFVDLN

-961 DDQTY
+961 DQTY
-966 IGSSVPK
+966 IGTSVPK

-983 IGTNFNIGATFSY
+983 IGTSFNVGATFSY
-996 SIGNKRY
+996 SIGNERY
-1003 WEMPS
+1003 WDMPA

-1038 KTMPRATPNGIGR
+1038 TTMPRATPNGAGR

-1068 NALNVSY
+1068 NALNMSY
-1075 RLDKRYFGSTIL
+1075 RLDKRYFGNTIV

-1105 PGFDPQGNFTPNTSL
+1105 PGFDPQGNFSTNTSL
-1120 LGEMGV
+1120 LGEMGI

>member
-1 MKQCFNLKG
+1 MKQSFNPKG
-10 FRLFVLLSLFM
+10 FRLFALIGLFL

-27 LAADVSI
+27 LAADISI
-34 KVNNEPLKKVL
+34 KAKNEPLKKVL

-56 AYSDAINPL
+56 AYSEAVNPSAI
-65 AMKVT
+65 KVNVN
-70 AKADGMDAVKFF
+70 ADKKDVIKFF
-82 EEFFDK
+82 DEFFNE

-94 IVGKAVSLSLKNAGT
+94 IVGKAVSLSPKGAEN
-109 KEVADPGKIKVS
+109 KVAANSEKIKVS

-128 GESLAGVY
+128 GESLPGVY
-136 VFIVGTKTGTTSDI
+136 VFVVGTKTGTTSDF

-164 RFSCMGF
+164 RFSFMGF
-171 KEFEKVVG
+171 KDFEKVVG

-222 TKEIQQAAMGSNI
+222 AKEIQQAAMGSNI

-378 EAFCTGDITGSYM
+378 EAFCTGNITGSYM
-391 PYYLDKQAFYNMNT
+391 PYYLDQQAFYNMNT
-405 SEFNRKSFKD
+405 SEFNRNSIKD
-415 LEGAYYV
+415 LEGAYYT

-463 QGIVRSGYN
+463 QGIVRTGYN

-508 MEMIKKVRPDMPV
+508 MELIKNVRPDMPV

-538 YTLLK
+538 YTLLN
-543 DKNYSTGENI
+543 DKNYSTGENL

-574 VNYAN
+574 LNYAN
-579 NESLSYVNS
+579 SESLSYVNS

-635 MEKYQNLYYSMGAEG
+635 MEKYQNLYYAIGAEG
-650 FPDDDVLNSF
+650 FPDDNVLNSF
-660 ANAITKTSM
+660 ANAITKTNM

-677 LMSQLARVQYNY
+677 LMSQIARVQYNY

-734 DIDDII
+734 NIEDIL
-740 SFFKVRFSY
+740 SFLKVRFSY

-769 LYNES
+769 LYNEQ

-779 NSLGNDELSWEETLM
+779 KSLGNDELSWEETLM

-817 KANDLIFTNT
+817 KANDLIFSDT
-827 VPGTSGFTTVT
+827 VPGTSGFTTIT
-838 TNVGSTTTKGVEFS
+838 TNIGSTTTKGVEFS

-874 KTVVDKFRDIGLDT
+874 KTMVDQFRSAGYT
-888 YIGANT
+888 YIGEYT
-894 RIEVG
+894 QIEVG

-913 LYGSAEEAAALQY
+913 LFGSAEEAAALRP

-933 AYYRSNYK
+933 DNYRSNNT
-941 EGAGDVYFVDLN
+941 ESAGDIYFVDLN

-961 DDQTY
+961 DQTY
-966 IGSSVPK
+966 IGTSVPK

-983 IGTNFNIGATFSY
+983 IGTSFNVGATFSY
-996 SIGNKRY
+996 SIGNERY
-1003 WEMPS
+1003 WDMPA

-1038 KTMPRATPNGIGR
+1038 TTMPRATPNGAGR

-1068 NALNVSY
+1068 NALNMSY
-1075 RLDKRYFGSTIL
+1075 RLDKRYFGNTIV

-1105 PGFDPQGNFTPNTSL
+1105 PGFDPQGNFSTNTSL
-1120 LGEMGV
+1120 LGEMGI

>member
-34 KVNNEPLKKVL
+34 KANNEPLKKVL

-56 AYSDAINPL
+56 AYSDAINPS

-70 AKADGMDAVKFF
+70 VEADGMDAVKFF
-82 EEFFDK
+82 DEFFSK

-94 IVGKAVSLSLKNAGT
+94 IVGKSVSLSLKNAVT
-109 KEVADPGKIKVS
+109 KGVTDLEKIKVS
-121 GKVMDEN
+121 GKVMDEK
-128 GESLAGVY
+128 GEPLPGVY
-136 VFIVGTKTGTTSDI
+136 IFVVGSKIGTTSDI
-150 DGNYAIECK
+150 DGHYAIVCK
-159 PGDKL
+159 TGDKL
-164 RFSCMGF
+164 RFSSMGF
-171 KEFEKVVG
+171 KEMDKVVG
-179 QSLTSFKN
+179 QSLNSFKN

-222 TKEIQQAAMGSNI
+222 AKEIQQAAMGSNI

-256 SPVSVVVRGQ
+256 SPVSVVVRGM
-266 SSINGNNQPLWI
+266 SSISGNNQPLWI

-391 PYYLDKQAFYNMNT
+391 PYYLDQQAFYNMNT
-405 SEFNRKSFKD
+405 SEFNRNSFKD
-415 LEGAYYV
+415 LEGAYYMN
-422 GNDTDWVGLMT
+422 NDTDWVGLMT

-463 QGIVRSGYN
+463 QGIVKTGYN

-508 MEMIKKVRPDMPV
+508 MELIKKVRPDMPV

-543 DKNYSTGENI
+543 DKNYSTGENL
-553 AANMEFEWK
+553 AASMEFEYK
-562 FLNDFMF
+562 FLKDFMF

-574 VNYAN
+574 INYAN
-579 NESLSYVNS
+579 SESLSYVNS

-600 RSWSRPKSDT
+600 RNWSRPKSDT

-625 HDISASLTAS
+625 HDVSASLTAS
-635 MEKYQNLYYSMGAEG
+635 MERYQNLYYAIEAEG

-669 NETYVARS
+669 NETYVART

-689 DSKYLA
+689 DGKYLA

-734 DIDDII
+734 NIEDII
-740 SFFKVRFSY
+740 SFMKLRFSY

-769 LYNES
+769 MYNES

-779 NSLGNDELSWEETLM
+779 KNLGNDELSWEETLM

-827 VPGTSGFTTVT
+827 VPGTSGFTTIT
-838 TNVGSTTTKGVEFS
+838 TNIGSTTTKGVEFS

-867 SLNGASN
+867 NLNGASN
-874 KTVVDKFRDIGLDT
+874 RTVVDKFRDVGLDT
-888 YIGANT
+888 YVGANT
-894 RIEVG
+894 QIEVG

-926 RKDNGDI
+926 RKENGDI

-953 GDGKITSA
+953 GDGKIAS

-983 IGTNFNIGATFSY
+983 IGTSFNIGATFSY

-1023 AGMSAVLSKNSPYNA
+1023 AGMSAVLSQNSPYNA

-1075 RLDKRYFGSTIL
+1075 RLDKRYFGNTIL

-1105 PGFDPQGNFTPNTSL
+1105 PGFDPQGNFTPDTSL

>member
-1 MKQCFNLKG
+1 MKQSFNPKG
-10 FRLFVLLSLFM
+10 FRLFALIGLFL

-27 LAADVSI
+27 LAADISI
-34 KVNNEPLKKVL
+34 TAKNEPLKKVL

-56 AYSDAINPL
+56 AYSEAVNPSAI
-65 AMKVT
+65 KVNVN
-70 AKADGMDAVKFF
+70 ADKKDVIKFF
-82 EEFFDK
+82 DEFFNE

-94 IVGKAVSLSLKNAGT
+94 IVGKAVSLSPKSAEN
-109 KEVADPGKIKVS
+109 KVAANSEKVKVS
-121 GKVMDEN
+121 GKIMDDN
-128 GESLAGVY
+128 GEPLPGVY
-136 VFIVGTKTGTTSDI
+136 VFVVGTKTGTTSDF

-164 RFSCMGF
+164 RFSFMGF
-171 KEFEKVVG
+171 KDFEKVVG

-378 EAFCTGDITGSYM
+378 EAFCTGNITGSYM
-391 PYYLDKQAFYNMNT
+391 PYYLDQQAFYNMNT
-405 SEFNRKSFKD
+405 SEFNRNSIKD
-415 LEGAYYV
+415 LEGAYYT

-463 QGIVRSGYN
+463 QGIVRTGYN

-508 MEMIKKVRPDMPV
+508 MELIKNVRPDMPV

-538 YTLLK
+538 YTLLN
-543 DKNYSTGENI
+543 DKNYSTGENL

-574 VNYAN
+574 LNYAN
-579 NESLSYVNS
+579 SESLSYVNS

-635 MEKYQNLYYSMGAEG
+635 MERYQNLYYSIGAEG
-650 FPDDDVLNSF
+650 FPDDNVLNSF
-660 ANAITKTSM
+660 ANAITKTNM

-677 LMSQLARVQYNY
+677 LMSQIARVQYNY

-734 DIDDII
+734 NIEDIL
-740 SFFKVRFSY
+740 SFLKVRFSY

-769 LYNES
+769 LYNEQ

-779 NSLGNDELSWEETLM
+779 KSLGNDELSWEETLM

-817 KANDLIFTNT
+817 KANDLIFSDT
-827 VPGTSGFTTVT
+827 VPGTSGFTTIT
-838 TNVGSTTTKGVEFS
+838 TNIGSTTTKGVEFS

-874 KTVVDKFRDIGLDT
+874 KTMVDQFRSAGYT
-888 YIGANT
+888 YIGEYT
-894 RIEVG
+894 QIEVG

-913 LYGSAEEAAALQY
+913 LFGSAEEAAALRP

-933 AYYRSNYK
+933 DNYRSNNT
-941 EGAGDVYFVDLN
+941 ESAGDIYFVDLN
-953 GDGKITSA
+953 GDGKITTA
-961 DDQTY
+961 DQTY
-966 IGSSVPK
+966 IGTSVPK

-983 IGTNFNIGATFSY
+983 IGTSFNVGATFSY
-996 SIGNKRY
+996 SIGNERY
-1003 WEMPS
+1003 WDMPA

-1038 KTMPRATPNGIGR
+1038 TTMPRATPNGAGR

-1068 NALNVSY
+1068 NALNMSY
-1075 RLDKRYFGSTIL
+1075 RLDKRYFGNTIV

-1105 PGFDPQGNFTPNTSL
+1105 PGFDPQGNFSTNTSL
-1120 LGEMGV
+1120 LGEMGI